1 MKKLIL
7 SENDYELKMA
17 LIEDDKINEILFDRK
32 TVEDLTGNF
41 YKARIDDIFPEMN
54 MAFLDIGLDKR
65 GFLPLKKIKKEKLH
79 IGNTLL
85 VQVKNNA
92 RDEKGAELTL
102 DYSIPSKNLIF
113 LPNSNKIS
121 YSKKININREEIE
134 DIFKDVKNKGLI
146 LRSSIASNLNAQKL
160 LEEYNDLEEIWESI
174 NIKFNKN
181 PSTKLIYKLNDFFEK
196 IVREYV
202 NDDLEEI
209 ITDSVE
215 LYEKL
220 KERNLKIKLSKYLKD
235 IDIFE
240 YYSVDVVIN
249 QALSRKV
256 YLKSGAYIIIE
267 KTEALISIDVNTGEN
282 IANESFEKTVYET
295 NLEASIEIA
304 RQLRLRNLSGIIVI
318 DFIDM
323 KNLQH
328 RKNLLTIFEKE
339 LKKDRLRVEI
349 KSFSDLG
356 LVEMTRKRVGK
367 ELSYYFNKTCPLC
380 KGSAYILSDE
390 AIILNILKDIKQVLN
405 DKDIST
411 LNLEISIE
419 LINLIKKD
427 YLIYIETLLNSKKKK
442 INFIE
447 KGNLGTK
454 YYNLK
459 LCK

>member
-32 TVEDLTGNF
+32 TGEDLTGNF
-41 YKARIDDIFPEMN
+41 YKARIVNVFHEMN

-65 GFLPLKKIKKEKLH
+65 AFLPLKKIKKEKLH

-102 DYSIPSKNLIF
+102 DYSIPSKNLIL

-121 YSKKININREEIE
+121 YSKKINIDRKKVE
-134 DIFKDVKNKGLI
+134 DIFKDVKTKGLI
-146 LRSSIASNLNAQKL
+146 LRSSITSNLNAQKL

-174 NIKFNKN
+174 NTKFNKN
-181 PSTKLIYKLNDFFEK
+181 PSTNLIYKLNDFFEK

-202 NDDLEEI
+202 NGDLEEI
-209 ITDSVE
+209 ITDSIE

-235 IDIFE
+235 IEIFE
-240 YYSVDVVIN
+240 YYSVNIVIN
-249 QALSRKV
+249 QALNRKV

-282 IANESFEKTVYET
+282 IANENFEKTIYET
-295 NLEASIEIA
+295 NLQASIEIA

-328 RKNLLTIFEKE
+328 RKNLLSIFEKE

-367 ELSYYFNKTCPLC
+367 ELSYYFNKICPLC
-380 KGSAYILSDE
+380 NGSAYILSDE
-390 AIILNILKDIKQVLN
+390 AIILNILKEIKQVLN

-411 LNLEISIE
+411 LDLEISIE

-447 KGNLGTK
+447 NENLGTK

-459 LCK
+459 LYK